1 MEYIKEIDINEA
13 IIHILD
19 NNGDEPV
26 LNNFTLELSDEIYT
40 FLLKHIRKCLN
51 DEELKYAVFKK
62 GRNIVKEI
70 SQDYLNGNNNLLNVS
85 SELARQLFIL
95 MKSKGNI
102 PSADLIVVS
111 IITEYGPML
120 AILKM
125 DYIKNYMHTID
136 FIDNKV
142 GINIMPQ
149 FTGLPGN
156 SQKVQKCAFIKIIKD
171 DNKFDLMVL
180 DKKKKSKENDDY
192 GSNYFIDSYLG
203 CEIIDNERDITK
215 KFYNVVEKWTRDNFE
230 ENADKAEKVR
240 TAVRKKLKEEDEI
253 DLKEFAEEVFNE
265 DKDENNKFLQFSKEQ
280 GVFDKVKIDKEWAQK
295 KLKRTRL
302 KIDNDIDL
310 YINEDAYHDDSRF
323 EIKRNGDGS
332 IDIILKRIKNYIEK

>member
-19 NNGDEPV
+19 TNGDEPI
-26 LNNFTLELSDEIYT
+26 LNNFVLELSDEIYA

-51 DEELKYAVFKK
+51 DEELKYAVFKSE
-62 GRNIVKEI
+62 RNIVKEV
-70 SQDYLNGNNNLLNVS
+70 SQEFLNGNNNLIDTS

-111 IITEYGPML
+111 MFTEYGPML

-125 DYIKNYMHTID
+125 DYIKNYTHTVD

-142 GINIMPQ
+142 GINIIPQ
-149 FTGLPGN
+149 FIGLPGN
-156 SQKVQKCAFIKIIKD
+156 SQRVQKCAFIKII
-171 DNKFDLMVL
+171 NEENSFDLMVL
-180 DKKKKSKENDDY
+180 DKKKKTKENDNY
-192 GSNYFIDSYLG
+192 GSNYFLDNFLG
-203 CEIIDNERDITK
+203 CNTIDNERDNTK
-215 KFYNVVEKWTRDNFE
+215 KFYTTVEKWTRENFG
-230 ENADKAEKVR
+230 ENADKAEKIR

-253 DLKEFAEEVFNE
+253 DLKEFSKEIFEE
-265 DKDENNKFLQFSKEQ
+265 DKYVNDNFIQFSKEQ
-280 GVFDKVKIDKEWAQK
+280 GVSDKVKIDKEWAQK

-310 YINEDAYHDDSRF
+310 YINEDVYHDNSRF

-332 IDIILKRIKNYIEK
+332 IDIVLKHIKNYIEK